1 LRDKELSMPP
11 FTAEDA
17 HLAAQLYAQAG
28 APNDRALLDWFIDHP
43 DVMREGYQ
51 LAADLGFPETRLVAR
66 STYNLGRIA
75 ASLGRARP
83 WTEGQMGYLMPAA
96 NAELFAQARSHT
108 ATP

>member
-1 LRDKELSMPP
+1 MQP
-11 FTAEDA
+11 FDA
-17 HLAAQLYAQAG
+17 NDADLATQLYAQAS

-66 STYNLGRIA
+66 STYNIGQIA

-83 WTEGQMGYLMPAA
+83 WNEGQMGYSMPAA
-96 NAELFAQARSHT
+96 NAELFRRARTS
-108 ATP
+108 A